1 LIDKTDIVRR
11 VLRGARHDPLR
22 RPKKDKEHREDYEVI
37 MKKKLNPECPEC
49 GIDYEEGCIKCHTC
63 GYSEC

>member
-1 LIDKTDIVRR
+1 
-11 VLRGARHDPLR
+11 
-22 RPKKDKEHREDYEVI
+22 